1 MGNRKQDIIEH
12 INFSI
17 TRLTVPEL
25 KELSSFILLGL
36 RPKMNRMK
44 LWEKGLKKL
53 KNKEITLEQLP
64 SRHIN
69 W

>member
-12 INFSI
+12 INFGI

-25 KELSSFILLGL
+25 EELSSFMTLGL
-36 RPKMNRMK
+36 RAKMNRMK

-53 KNKEITLEQLP
+53 KNKEITFEQLP
-64 SRHIN
+64 SRHIT